1 MTMTIFD
8 FVEAVNADELSDRA
22 VKAKWD
28 KLCDVL
34 KDHDI
39 KSIKEM
45 IKEGALDG
53 LANIEGNDGFGTE
66 GMSL

>member
-1 MTMTIFD
+1 MTIFD
-8 FVEAVNADELSDRA
+8 FAKAVNADELSDKA

-28 KLCDVL
+28 KLCDAL
-34 KDHDI
+34 KDHDV

-45 IKEGALDG
+45 IKESALSG
-53 LANIEGNDGFGTE
+53 LIYIEGNDGFGTE